1 MRRRRTIP
9 CPGPETGPTHGDVNR
24 SSAAE
29 AGRRARRVVTAL
41 ASILVVASAAFP
53 AFAPAAP
60 VEMRVAPSVI
70 HVGDSVRVEVRVT
83 PADGV
88 ELPPEIRKLGAFDVL
103 GMARA
108 DTAGQAVFRY
118 VLTTFEVGNQTIP
131 PVAIPVRSG
140 GRVDTLRSNPWR
152 VTVESLLPADS
163 VAADSAQLRP
173 AAAPLALRGAFR
185 WGVFFLYL
193 AVIAALILGGRWLW
207 ARRPKKALLP
217 AFVPAPVVRP
227 PDAVALEA
235 LDAVAARA
243 YVERGLFKPHY
254 TEVMDVLR
262 TYVEGR

>member
-88 ELPPEIRKLGAFDVL
+88 
-103 GMARA
+103 
-108 DTAGQAVFRY
+108 
-118 VLTTFEVGNQTIP
+118 
-131 PVAIPVRSG
+131 
-140 GRVDTLRSNPWR
+140 
-152 VTVESLLPADS
+152 
-163 VAADSAQLRP
+163 
-173 AAAPLALRGAFR
+173 
-185 WGVFFLYL
+185 
-193 AVIAALILGGRWLW
+193 
-207 ARRPKKALLP
+207 
-217 AFVPAPVVRP
+217 
-227 PDAVALEA
+227 
-235 LDAVAARA
+235 
-243 YVERGLFKPHY
+243 
-254 TEVMDVLR
+254 
-262 TYVEGR
+262 